1 MQHIHTNTYNRPNA
15 HIYINTNTHT
25 NTCNH
30 TGPYP
35 VNVLSTAPLH
45 KLVLCAWCRS
55 STTRFWNALLVLLQ
69 VRLLQCIVA
78 QHRWAYEPL
87 IQSAEGH
94 WEGDVGQVPR
104 SRKPPELAWSPWPR
118 SENTAIIN
126 RNYFSDTFSIKSST
140 MVDIL
145 ALIIGTVLQTLI
157 QPNAIENLVTTNQGD
172 NWLLIQT
179 KLGHW
184 SRVLLGSQRI
194 KYFLDVMDQH
204 KEHGKGKISLQGGL
218 GQAVFPFSLR

>member
-1 MQHIHTNTYNRPNA
+1 MNTLTPPTLHA
-15 HIYINTNTHT
+15 
-25 NTCNH
+25 
-30 TGPYP
+30 
-35 VNVLSTAPLH
+35 LSTAPLH
-45 KLVLCAWCRS
+45 KLVLCAVDADRQRRAS
-55 STTRFWNALLVLLQ
+55 EMLVLLQ
-69 VRLLQCIVA
+69 LRLLQCIVA

-126 RNYFSDTFSIKSST
+126 RNYFSDTFPIKSST

-157 QPNAIENLVTTNQGD
+157 QPNAIENLVATNQGD
-172 NWLLIQT
+172 N
-179 KLGHW
+179 
-184 SRVLLGSQRI
+184 
-194 KYFLDVMDQH
+194 
-204 KEHGKGKISLQGGL
+204 
-218 GQAVFPFSLR
+218 

>member
-1 MQHIHTNTYNRPNA
+1 MYSVLHHFTN
-15 HIYINTNTHT
+15 
-25 NTCNH
+25 
-30 TGPYP
+30 
-35 VNVLSTAPLH
+35 
-45 KLVLCAWCRS
+45 LCC
-55 STTRFWNALLVLLQ
+55 ALDADRQRRASEMLVLLQ

-94 WEGDVGQVPR
+94 WEGYVGQVPR

-126 RNYFSDTFSIKSST
+126 RNYFSDTFSIKSFT

-145 ALIIGTVLQTLI
+145 ALIIGTVLQ
-157 QPNAIENLVTTNQGD
+157 PSAIENLVTTNQED

-184 SRVLLGSQRI
+184 SRVLLGSQGI
-194 KYFLDVMDQH
+194 KYILDVMDQH
-204 KEHGKGKISLQGGL
+204 KQNGKGKISLQGGL
-218 GQAVFPFSLR
+218 GQAVFPLSLI

>member
-1 MQHIHTNTYNRPNA
+1 MYTVLHHFTN
-15 HIYINTNTHT
+15 
-25 NTCNH
+25 
-30 TGPYP
+30 
-35 VNVLSTAPLH
+35 
-45 KLVLCAWCRS
+45 LCC
-55 STTRFWNALLVLLQ
+55 ALDADRQRRASEMLVLLQ

-94 WEGDVGQVPR
+94 WEGYVGQVPR

-126 RNYFSDTFSIKSST
+126 RNYFSDTFPIKSST

-172 NWLLIQT
+172 N
-179 KLGHW
+179 
-184 SRVLLGSQRI
+184 
-194 KYFLDVMDQH
+194 
-204 KEHGKGKISLQGGL
+204 
-218 GQAVFPFSLR
+218 